1 MLIES
6 ALLKENV
13 LEGGLHSQVRVVACD
28 HDRYRRKHGQVDA
41 ELVKGRDERVQ
52 VEIFEDSR

>member
-13 LEGGLHSQVRVVACD
+13 LEGRLHSQVRVVACD

-52 VEIFEDSR
+52 VEIF